1 MLANL
6 RSLITQP
13 VIITS
18 AIVTVLLVG
27 VQRLGLLEPMELRAF
42 DQMMQMRPDPGP
54 DRRILVV
61 TVTEKDLQK
70 WNWPLTGEIIDSAF
84 NKIEKYQPRA
94 IGLDIFRDLPVNPG
108 HDKLVKHIQTS
119 DRIVPV
125 CKHADSVNPDTPP
138 PPGLESERVGFSDI
152 IPDTDDIVRRN
163 LLAIPP
169 DNTSRCVTP
178 YSLGLKLALSYLNI
192 EPQLTPQKDLILGK
206 TVFKRLQSDSG
217 GYHNVDARGY
227 QILLNYRS
235 ANKVAEQIT
244 LTEVLADKLTPNLV
258 KDRIVLIGI
267 VAPSIR
273 DAFNTPY
280 SFRMLD
286 NQKMPGVVLH
296 AQMASQILS
305 AVADGRQLF
314 WFWSEWEEILWCGL
328 WTLGGGVL
336 AWRIQHP
343 LRLGVAGVV
352 SLGALLGINFLLFT
366 QFWVPVVPPVLGLV
380 ISMGSVL
387 AYGAFRTK
395 QQQEK
400 IAQQVQQQ
408 ERTISILQD
417 LLREG
422 EHSNAKTEVNTPRP
436 DNLLNQRYRIIRHL
450 GSGGFSNT
458 FLADDTQRP
467 SQPKCVV
474 KYLQPARKDPHFLD
488 IARRLFKTEGEIL
501 ELLGTHDRIP
511 YLLGYFEENEQFYL
525 VQEFI
530 DGNSLLDELSTDER
544 LSESQVV
551 TILKDI
557 LEVLVFVHSYRVI
570 HRDIKPANIMR
581 RKSDLRLVLIDF
593 GAVKQLQS
601 QHPEN
606 ENQTIA
612 IGTVGYAPSEQM
624 MGHPRISSDIY
635 ALGMIGIQALTGV
648 SPKLLDRDPDTSMLL
663 WHQFVKVTPELAKIL
678 DRMVDF
684 DPSKRYQAASEV
696 LQSLESSLI
705 LS

>member
-1 MLANL
+1 MMLARL

-13 VIITS
+13 AIITS
-18 AIVTVLLVG
+18 AAVTLLLVG
-27 VQRLGLLEPMELRAF
+27 VQRLGLLEPMELKAF
-42 DQMMQMRPDPGP
+42 DQMMQIRPDPGP
-54 DRRILVV
+54 DKRILVV
-61 TVTEKDLQK
+61 TVTEEDLQK
-70 WNWPLTGEIIDSAF
+70 WNWPLTGEIIDHTFS
-84 NKIEKYQPRA
+84 KIEKYQPRA
-94 IGLDIFRDLPVNPG
+94 IGLDIFRDLPVEPG
-108 HDKLVKHIQTS
+108 HEKLLKHIQTS

-125 CKHADSVNPDTPP
+125 CKHADSINPDTPP
-138 PPGLESERVGFSDI
+138 PPGLESERVGFGDI
-152 IPDTDDIVRRN
+152 LPDTDDIVRRN
-163 LLAIPP
+163 LLVITP

-192 EPQLTPQKDLILGK
+192 EPQSSPQQDLMLGK

-235 ANKVAEQIT
+235 AHKVAEQVT
-244 LTEVLADKLTPNLV
+244 LTDVLSDRLTPALV

-267 VAPSIR
+267 TAPSVK

-280 SFRMLD
+280 SSRMSD
-286 NQKMPGVVLH
+286 NQKMPGVILH

-314 WFWSEWEEILWCGL
+314 WFWSEWQEILWCGV
-328 WTLGGGVL
+328 WTLTGGFL

-343 LRLGVAGVV
+343 LRLGFAGIV
-352 SLGALLGINFLLFT
+352 SLGALLGSNFLLFT
-366 QFWVPVVPPVLGLV
+366 QVWVPIVPPVLGLV
-380 ISMGSVL
+380 LAMASVL
-387 AYGAFRTK
+387 TYGAFRAK

-400 IAQQVQQQ
+400 ITQQVQQQ
-408 ERTISILQD
+408 ERTISLLQT

-422 EHSNAKTEVNTPRP
+422 GKLPSTTEVNTLRP
-436 DNLLNQRYRIIRHL
+436 DSFLNQRYKITKSL

-474 KYLQPARKDPHFLD
+474 KYLQPARKDLQFLD

-511 YLLGYFEENEQFYL
+511 YLLAYFEENEQFYL

-530 DGNSLLDELSTDER
+530 DGNSLYDELYPAKP

-551 TILKDI
+551 EILKDV
-557 LEVLVFVHSYRVI
+557 LEILVFVHSYGVI
-570 HRDIKPANIMR
+570 HRDIKPANIIR
-581 RKSDLRLVLIDF
+581 RQRDRRLVLIDF
-593 GAVKQLQS
+593 GAVKQIQP
-601 QHPEN
+601 QQPEDG
-606 ENQTIA
+606 NQTIA
-612 IGTVGYAPSEQM
+612 IGTAGYAPPEQM
-624 MGHPRISSDIY
+624 MGQPRISSDIY
-635 ALGMIGIQALTGV
+635 ALGMIGIQALTGI
-648 SPKLLDRDPDTSMLL
+648 SPKFLERDPDTSMLL
-663 WHQFVKVTPELAKIL
+663 WHRQAITPELAKIL

-684 DPSKRYQAASEV
+684 DPSKRYQSASEV
-696 LQSLESSLI
+696 LKGLDFLV
-705 LS
+705 LA